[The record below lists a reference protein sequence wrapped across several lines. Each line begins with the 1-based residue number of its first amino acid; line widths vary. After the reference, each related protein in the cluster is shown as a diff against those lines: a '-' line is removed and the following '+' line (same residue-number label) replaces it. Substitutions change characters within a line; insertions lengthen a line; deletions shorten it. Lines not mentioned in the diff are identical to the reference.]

1 MDITTLSRIFGGFV
15 RTVAKHPIAS
25 LFTTGL
31 LTWGATIFFVIT
43 MFFQNYAETLGFIDK
58 WFPSP
63 VVENQRLQDS
73 LPRDLRTCRAIDRL
87 GISLNADR
95 ATFWAFSNG
104 TLGTGGVPFN
114 YSNVHCPYV
123 SDGIAFIPEDMQ
135 KVPNAPSAEIH
146 TVLFPAM
153 ETTGCGSWT
162 IDNVRSP
169 YLRANM
175 RAVGTDIVFVCGVRD
190 TNNVAIGKIAVSWR
204 DRNSVKDPA
213 EIITAIERTAS
224 AVGVINS
231 LSVARE
237 NISKAIEK
245 TGL

>member
-1 MDITTLSRIFGGFV
+1 MDFNILPRAFGSFV
-15 RTVAKHPIAS
+15 RTVSRYPLAS

-31 LTWGATIFFVIT
+31 LTWGTSVFLVFSLFVN
-43 MFFQNYAETLGFIDK
+43 NYSETLSFIDK

-63 VVENQRLQDS
+63 HIENQRLQES
-73 LPRDLRTCRAIDRL
+73 LPRDLRTCRSIDRL

-104 TLGTGGVPFN
+104 TLGTGGVPWN
-114 YSNVHCPYV
+114 YSSIHCPYV

-146 TVLFPAM
+146 MALFPNAE
-153 ETTGCGSWT
+153 ETACASWT
-162 IDNVRSP
+162 IDSIKSP
-169 YLRANM
+169 YLRASM
-175 RAVGTDIVFVCGVRD
+175 RSVGTDVVYECGVRD
-190 TNNVAIGKIAVSWR
+190 LQGIAIGKIVVSWR
-204 DRNSVKDPA
+204 DRNAVKDPA
-213 EIITAIERTAS
+213 MVLKDIERTAS

-237 NISKAIEK
+237 DINKVIEENK
-245 TGL
+245 P